1 MGGSEA
7 VSYMRELQFCLS
19 SVCFLV
25 LLKKILLVLQMWNLD
40 SDIMMKVVMEICKDI

>member
-1 MGGSEA
+1 MLLERIFFLEGGSEA

-25 LLKKILLVLQMWNLD
+25 LLKKNPTGT
-40 SDIMMKVVMEICKDI
+40 SDVELG

>member
-19 SVCFLV
+19 SVCFPI
-25 LLKKILLVLQMWNLD
+25 KKNPTGTSNVELG
-40 SDIMMKVVMEICKDI
+40 